1 MLSKKVLIALS
12 LPFMFSLTACGS
24 NTSSDSGGGD
34 ADQYVVRN
42 IFAVGDILETKEDT
56 PGVTGNVCDND
67 QPDACGLLDRLDF
80 SVDIDP
86 VFLSPNEIDI
96 LTSNVVKTPDL
107 FVGDMTFGFES
118 KYGLW
123 PDAKEVVLAKIVFD
137 VVEQAS
143 GATTIDILN
152 ASDSGSHKFKGQP
165 QEVVFQTNHVVQ
177 ALPIVT
183 PVQNSTT
190 NYVYVSDG
198 YFSQDKSQLIVTLS
212 YIPPKKLLFALEAK
226 EAMENGSFSFCA
238 DGTYRYAPSDFFT
251 GSESIDYTYTGDGVY
266 GVETLEINVYEAG
279 QVITG
284 SVGDNSN
291 AAVELTYSLSAGEA
305 TENGTLVFCHNGEV
319 EYTPVQNFH
328 GVDSVKYIASLD
340 GDNSTATLTVEVSND
355 FETLDEYGWNLEWC
369 HDFTVK
375 ADICPN
381 IVEAQAYGIESIPEL
396 WGGNYNLIDEGL
408 IISPNQGQDYS
419 LVGDDEDIIVERG
432 RIEAKVKTANG
443 VDVMSAFKL
452 VPVSD
457 SYDGDNSL
465 SLMLSKDETM
475 TAGAYYGLEKVS
487 GVIMNDDVRSTASDD
502 WHTYAIEWG
511 EKQIR
516 WYIDGTHVY
525 TVDTLNVWAYNQTGD
540 NPRGDEIIAN
550 TTSLF
555 DQRTPNSV
563 DQRGPGPFDQ
573 AMQIVFDLEAAS
585 ENLTADMQVEYV
597 KFWSCDATVE
607 PRIEE
612 CASKEKP
619 KISRAAS
626 DRVETVGFEQT
637 TIFKD
642 GYRDPATDALLS
654 QFHPLNWHYW
664 EEVFDLTITNNGN
677 SKVKYL
683 TLEDEHGL
691 VVDFDN
697 SSGLATLGVAT
708 ESAELNGY
716 DISLNFDLFVNS
728 ADTDVETVNIRMQS
742 GNSEDDSADDL
753 AIIEL
758 SIPFDGLELNAWNSL
773 KFNIPDDFTPSAENS
788 SDFDPSNITSLM
800 VLEVVG
806 GAHLQLDNIYIGC
819 VNSEGC
825 LQGPMAMQTPPAPKA
840 DPIRIEAEEEILSQ
854 GIGTYDVTAPE
865 EGGGSYVGD
874 VNNGD
879 FVSYSFTAPGI
890 GPYTI
895 DYRVASQGESDGFV
909 MSLDG
914 VPVHSVSIPDTG
926 GWEEWQTISTQ
937 PFELIAGVYT
947 IQLDFV
953 DDGQNL
959 NWLQIQPPISIFTIE
974 AEDYDVM
981 KGIELET
988 TTDDGGGQ
996 NIGYIDKG
1004 DYVEYTVFVPS
1015 TGDFLIEYRVAGLW
1029 DSQGFEVRFDDI
1041 LVDSQALETPS
1052 GWQSWDTQSNVISL
1066 TEGEKTMRFDFID
1079 GPININWIRFTRLA
1093 PE

>member
-12 LPFMFSLTACGS
+12 LPFMFSLTACGG
-24 NTSSDSGGGD
+24 DSGGGD
-34 ADQYVVRN
+34 ADQNVVRN

-56 PGVTGNVCDND
+56 PGVTGNVCEND
-67 QPDACGLLDRLDF
+67 LPDTCEL
-80 SVDIDP
+80 
-86 VFLSPNEIDI
+86 
-96 LTSNVVKTPDL
+96 
-107 FVGDMTFGFES
+107 
-118 KYGLW
+118 
-123 PDAKEVVLAKIVFD
+123 
-137 VVEQAS
+137 
-143 GATTIDILN
+143 
-152 ASDSGSHKFKGQP
+152 
-165 QEVVFQTNHVVQ
+165 
-177 ALPIVT
+177 
-183 PVQNSTT
+183 
-190 NYVYVSDG
+190 SDG
-198 YFSQDKSQLIVTLS
+198 SPQ
-212 YIPPKKLLFALEAK
+212 KLLFALEK
-226 EAMENGSFSFCA
+226 GEAMENGSFSFCA
-238 DGTYRYAPSDFFT
+238 DGTYKYTPDEFFT
-251 GSESIDYTYTGDGVY
+251 GSESIDYSYSGEGTY
-266 GVETLEINVYEAG
+266 GVATLDINIIEAG
-279 QVITG
+279 EVKTG
-284 SVGDNSN
+284 SVSNTSLHGDG
-291 AAVELTYSLSAGEA
+291 ATYALAAGEA
-305 TENGTLVFCHNGEV
+305 TENGTLVFCHNGDV
-319 EYTPVQNFH
+319 EYAPIQDFF
-328 GVDSVKYIASLD
+328 GVDSIEYVASLN
-340 GDNSTATLTVEVSND
+340 GDTSIATLTIKVAND
-355 FETLDEYGWNLEWC
+355 FETLDEYGWNLEWS
-369 HDFTVK
+369 HDFTDP
-375 ADICPN
+375 AGSN
-381 IVEAQAYGIESIPEL
+381 LAL
-396 WGGNYNLIDEGL
+396 WDGDYSLTDEGL
-408 IISPNQGQDYS
+408 TINPNDGQDPS
-419 LVGDDEDIIVERG
+419 LKGGDQISVERG
-432 RIEAKVKTANG
+432 RIEAKVKTAAG
-443 VDVMSAFKL
+443 VEVMSAFKL

-465 SLMLSKDETM
+465 SLMLSKDGTM

-511 EKQIR
+511 EKKIR

-597 KFWSCDATVE
+597 KVWSCDATVE
-607 PRIEE
+607 PSIEE

-664 EEVFDLTITNNGN
+664 EDVFDLTITNNGN

-742 GNSEDDSADDL
+742 GNSGDDSADDL
-753 AIIEL
+753 AVIEL
-758 SIPFDGLELNAWNSL
+758 SIPFDGLELDAWNSL

-788 SDFDPSNITSLM
+788 LDFDPSNITSLM

-806 GAHLQLDNIYIGC
+806 GAHLQLDNIYLGC

-937 PFELIAGVYT
+937 PFELLAGVYT

-959 NWLQIQPPISIFTIE
+959 NWLQIQPPIAIFTIE

-996 NIGYIDKG
+996 NIGYIDKD

-1029 DSQGFEVRFDDI
+1029 DSEGFEVRFDDI
-1041 LVDSQALETPS
+1041 LVDAQALETPS
-1052 GWQSWDTQSNVISL
+1052 GWQSWDTQSSVISL